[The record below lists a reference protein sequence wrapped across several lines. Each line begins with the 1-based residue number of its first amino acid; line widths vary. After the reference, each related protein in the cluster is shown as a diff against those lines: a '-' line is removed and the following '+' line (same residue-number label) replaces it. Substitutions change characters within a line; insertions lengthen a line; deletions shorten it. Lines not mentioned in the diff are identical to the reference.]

1 MENAG
6 MDLGLWPIYAMLAI
20 GFGFVAQL
28 LASGSG
34 MNWILY
40 PLVWILSPLEYF
52 MSDRS
57 DTKEEV
63 ELELKFEPPKE
74 VKPEKDEVLSES
86 DWDIICAQ
94 AVEQAKQGNAS
105 ARNWVTKN
113 IIEKECEKLV
123 AEELKTDAT
132 IVSEAIE
139 GLVSLGWKKRDATKT
154 VKEAACVKEYKS
166 VEDLLVFVHKK

>member
-1 MENAG
+1 
-6 MDLGLWPIYAMLAI
+6 
-20 GFGFVAQL
+20 
-28 LASGSG
+28 

-154 VKEAACVKEYKS
+154 VKEAACAKEYKS

>member
-1 MENAG
+1 
-6 MDLGLWPIYAMLAI
+6 MDLGLWPLCAMLAVL
-20 GFGFVAQL
+20 FGFMIRL
-28 LASGSG
+28 DI

-52 MSDRS
+52 MSGRS
-57 DTKEEV
+57 DTKEEI

-74 VKPEKDEVLSES
+74 VEPEKDEVLSES

-139 GLVSLGWKKRDATKT
+139 GLVSLGWKKKDATKT
-154 VKEAACVKEYKS
+154 VKEAACAKEYKS

>member
-1 MENAG
+1 
-6 MDLGLWPIYAMLAI
+6 MDLGLWPLCAMLAVL
-20 GFGFVAQL
+20 FGFMIRL
-28 LASGSG
+28 DI

-52 MSDRS
+52 MSGRS
-57 DTKEEV
+57 DTKEEI

-74 VKPEKDEVLSES
+74 VEPEKDEVLSES

-139 GLVSLGWKKRDATKT
+139 GLVSLGWKRKDATKT
-154 VKEAACVKEYKS
+154 VKEAACAKEYKS

>member
-1 MENAG
+1 
-6 MDLGLWPIYAMLAI
+6 MDLGLWPIYAILAVVV
-20 GFGFVAQL
+20 GFITRL
-28 LASGSG
+28 G
-34 MNWILY
+34 MNWLIY
-40 PLVWILSPLEYF
+40 PLAWILSPLEYF

-57 DTKEEV
+57 DTKEE
-63 ELELKFEPPKE
+63 LEFETPKE
-74 VKPEKDEVLSES
+74 VEPKKDEVLSES

-139 GLVSLGWKKRDATKT
+139 GLVSLGWKKKDATKT
-154 VKEAACVKEYKS
+154 VKEAACAKEYKS
-166 VEDLLVFVHKK
+166 VEDLLVFAHKK

>member
-1 MENAG
+1 
-6 MDLGLWPIYAMLAI
+6 MDLGLWPLCAMLAVL
-20 GFGFVAQL
+20 FGFMIRL
-28 LASGSG
+28 DI

-52 MSDRS
+52 MSGRS
-57 DTKEEV
+57 DTKEEI

-74 VKPEKDEVLSES
+74 VEPEKDEVLSES

-154 VKEAACVKEYKS
+154 VKEAACAKEYKS